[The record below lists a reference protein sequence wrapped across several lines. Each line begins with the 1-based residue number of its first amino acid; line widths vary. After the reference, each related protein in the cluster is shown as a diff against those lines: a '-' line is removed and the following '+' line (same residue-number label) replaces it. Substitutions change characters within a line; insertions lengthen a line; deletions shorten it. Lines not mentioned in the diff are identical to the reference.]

1 MAWLFGKKKEEPA
14 PKQAAP
20 SLQEAS
26 AKIDLQVQGLDD
38 KIVKTEEEIK
48 RCIAKGAS
56 NAAAKQRAVNLIKRK
71 KMFEQ
76 QRDTLM
82 STQFN
87 VESMALQQENAD
99 IALTA
104 VEALKHGQQE
114 LKKKQDKMS
123 IDEVE
128 RINED
133 IADTMDE
140 LNMINEALTQTNVI
154 GNVDEDAV
162 DEEYAKLQE
171 EMVAMTLAGGSAS
184 TAPATSVAA
193 PSTAPA
199 VAAPKP
205 AAVPTA
211 TP

>member
-1 MAWLFGKKKEEPA
+1 VL
-14 PKQAAP
+14 P
-20 SLQEAS
+20 SEFRFY
-26 AKIDLQVQGLDD
+26 LDD